1 MAASSSKRSR
11 EEITP
16 SSRSTRSLTEEQQK
30 AYNAVVSGQS
40 VLITGPGGT
49 GKTFLTRKIIQY
61 FKSANRKIAVT
72 ATTGAAA
79 VLVGG
84 TTFHR
89 WSCLGLWT
97 QSVLELVKQVKMIK
111 YVSVRWNSVDA
122 ILIDE
127 VSMMDAE
134 LLSKFDKVARSVRN
148 RHTVPFG
155 GIQLVLLGDFFQL
168 PPVSPKG
175 ERPPF
180 VFLSPSW
187 NSAGIQTFQLSVNHR
202 QRNMEFQ
209 QMLARIREGIITAED
224 IELLKSREVPNI
236 KELESVN
243 GIQPTILM
251 SHVSV
256 AEKYNQ
262 EQLLKLEA
270 SKDRVEYK
278 ARISTSLV
286 GKARDSALA
295 YVLKNAPVP
304 ESIQLCPG
312 AQVMLRVNL
321 KKNYRLVN
329 GSTGVVKET
338 ASDHVVVYFPSIKEE
353 HAIKTHA
360 WEFDGGEVVYHQL
373 PLILAWAVTIHK
385 SQGQQLEYMGVDMGN
400 IFESGQ
406 AYTALSRITDL
417 SGLYISNFNPA
428 LIRVSPEVVEFYRDL
443 KK

>member
-11 EEITP
+11 GEITP
-16 SSRSTRSLTEEQQK
+16 SSKSTRSLTEEQQK
-30 AYNAVVSGQS
+30 AYNAVAEGHS

-49 GKTFLTRKIIQY
+49 GKTFLTKKIIQY
-61 FKSANRKIAVT
+61 FKSAHKKLAVT

-79 VLVGG
+79 LLVGG

-89 WSCLGLWT
+89 WSGLGLWNQT
-97 QSVLELVKQVKMIK
+97 VLELAKHVKMIK
-111 YVSVRWNSVDA
+111 YLSVRWNAVNA

-134 LLSKFDKVARSVRN
+134 LFSKFDKVARSVRN
-148 RHTVPFG
+148 RHAVPFG
-155 GIQLVLLGDFFQL
+155 GIQLILLGDFFQL
-168 PPVSPKG
+168 PPVAPKG

-187 NSAGIQTFQLSVNHR
+187 ASAGIQPFQLSVNLR
-202 QRNMEFQ
+202 QRNVEFQ
-209 QMLARIREGIITAED
+209 EMLGRIREGSITPED
-224 IELLKSREVPNI
+224 VELLKTREVPNV
-236 KELESVN
+236 KSLEPVN

-251 SHVSV
+251 SHVNV

-262 EQLLKLEA
+262 EQMMKLEA

-278 ARISTSLV
+278 AKISTTLV
-286 GKARDSALA
+286 GKARDSAIA
-295 YVLKNAPVP
+295 YTLKNAPVP
-304 ESIQLCPG
+304 QSIQLCLG

-321 KKNYRLVN
+321 KKDYRLIN

-338 ASDHVVVYFPSIKEE
+338 LEDHVVVYFPSINESHK
-353 HAIKTHA
+353 IKMHA
-360 WEFDGGEVVYHQL
+360 WEFDGGEVRYCQL

-385 SQGQQLEYMGVDMGN
+385 SQGQQLEYMGVEMGS
-400 IFESGQ
+400 IFEDGQ